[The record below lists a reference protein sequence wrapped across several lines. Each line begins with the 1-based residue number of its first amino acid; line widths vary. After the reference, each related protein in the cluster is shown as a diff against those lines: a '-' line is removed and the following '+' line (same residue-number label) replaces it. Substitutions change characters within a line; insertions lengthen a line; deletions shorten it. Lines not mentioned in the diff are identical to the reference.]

1 MAWRITVT
9 ISAHSA
15 LAFNSTVGGLM
26 KSLIRPTQYSSA
38 TPALTKR
45 RLVPVATLT
54 SATSRTFLL
63 NSMSPVITIPS
74 APLPF
79 LTSSLDMWSLPTGR
93 RRPFSATEQRLWQT
107 PPLNPG
113 VDQFAPGGEGAGF
126 TTLTDIYEW
135 RGNFTKII
143 RNHTLTAG
151 LSYETDKLTEDSN
164 SDGLTFSADQT
175 SDPQNGGG
183 NTGYGLASY
192 LLGTAAVGA
201 KRDTA
206 GSTTGQNGIGGY
218 FMDKWKATSRLT
230 LNVGLRYDF
239 QAYPLWGNLKDPVSA
254 VGEIDFNNGTYILQ
268 RPVASCANTGNIAPC
283 IPGTSLPANVVISPN
298 NRLWQNTKTN
308 FQPRLGLAYRLTDK
322 MVLRASFGIT
332 DDLWAGITQSG
343 QNASG
348 SWPSN

>member
-1 MAWRITVT
+1 L
-9 ISAHSA
+9 SADSA
-15 LAFNSTVGGLM
+15 VA
-26 KSLIRPTQYSSA
+26 SA
-38 TPALTKR
+38 R
-45 RLVPVATLT
+45 
-54 SATSRTFLL
+54 SES
-63 NSMSPVITIPS
+63 
-74 APLPF
+74 
-79 LTSSLDMWSLPTGR
+79 GR
-93 RRPFSATEQRLWQT
+93 RPIRSW
-107 PPLNPG
+107 
-113 VDQFAPGGEGAGF
+113 GEGAGF

-135 RGNFTKII
+135 RGNFTKVI

-151 LSYETDKLTEDSN
+151 FSYETDKLTEDSN

-268 RPVASCANTGNIAPC
+268 RAVDSCANTGNIAPC
-283 IPGTSLPANVVISPN
+283 IPGTGLPANVVISPN
-298 NRLWQNTKTN
+298 NRLWKNTKTN
-308 FQPRLGLAYRLTDK
+308 FQPRLGLAYRLRDK
-322 MVLRASFGIT
+322 TVLRASFGIT
-332 DDLWAGITQSG
+332 DDCGPALPSR
-343 QNASG
+343 SERHG
-348 SWPSN
+348 SWPSNSQPLVSRTPSVHPYQ